1 MTQEIGN
8 AFLGASPIPML
19 IMNREYDTPSE
30 DKNDSELSKLD
41 FQLSE
46 QAESKI
52 EELNIMFEK
61 QQSLHGKRKA
71 LIRKLL
77 ETLREDGFKDHQ
89 IVDIVLDRV
98 KGVSRS
104 TIYAAL
110 PQEVKRQY
118 TKPLPKTI
126 NVQTEHKVI
135 DVPTEPL
142 GKKELEYMDKIPLDK
157 SDLID
162 PLSEEDPKDLEISF
176 LKEKVTELEDALK
189 KTQQFTPATQLETK
203 PNPNIDDDIAFSY
216 LQARAN
222 NTGDII
228 YFGRVGSGA
237 LVQALA
243 QYKNSFGVVELF
255 GRVVKK

>member
-1 MTQEIGN
+1 
-8 AFLGASPIPML
+8 ML
-19 IMNREYDTPSE
+19 SKLVDIDEPSK
-30 DKNDSELSKLD
+30 DKNDSQLSKLD

-46 QAESKI
+46 QAVSKI

-110 PQEVKRQY
+110 PQEIKRQY

-126 NVQTEHKVI
+126 NVAHKVI
-135 DVPTEPL
+135 DVPSEEREQYNPEEEI
-142 GKKELEYMDKIPLDK
+142 KKIGEIRRAESQKQANEDDE
-157 SDLID
+157 D
-162 PLSEEDPKDLEISF
+162 EDPKDLEISF
-176 LKEKVTELEDALK
+176 LKEQKAELEEALK
-189 KTQQFTPATQLETK
+189 KTQQFLPATQLESK
-203 PNPNIDDDIAFSY
+203 QQLAIALDDDTVFEY
-216 LQARAN
+216 LKNRAKE
-222 NTGDII
+222 TGDILD
-228 YFGRVGSGA
+228 FGRVGSGA

-255 GRVVKK
+255 GRIVKK

>member
-1 MTQEIGN
+1 
-8 AFLGASPIPML
+8 ML
-19 IMNREYDTPSE
+19 IQLTNEDTVSK

-46 QAESKI
+46 QAVSKI

-135 DVPTEPL
+135 DVPEQTQEEALTEEEDFKKWEQN
-142 GKKELEYMDKIPLDK
+142 KKELEQMAAP
-157 SDLID
+157 
-162 PLSEEDPKDLEISF
+162 EEDPKDLEISF
-176 LKEKVTELEDALK
+176 LKEKVSELQEALK
-189 KTQQFTPATQLETK
+189 KTQQFVPATQIQEEEQERPAGIVFSDETLVFEWLRK
-203 PNPNIDDDIAFSY
+203 RENGI
-216 LQARAN
+216 
-222 NTGDII
+222 NTFYYDNYGIN
-228 YFGRVGSGA
+228 
-237 LVQALA
+237 LVPSRLLA
-243 QYKNSFGVVELF
+243 QLKNSGVKVFRRLYFE
-255 GRVVKK
+255 V